1 MEWYWILLVLLGA
14 ILFLM
19 FTGVPVGIAFVM
31 VCTVTAYFIYGRF
44 GSFDGN
50 LTAAVFQLTDNAF
63 SNMANFAIV
72 PIPMF
77 LLMGELFFHT
87 GLAKRMFN
95 AVEKLMGR
103 VPARLSYVTVAGGT
117 ALATLSGSSMG
128 ATALLGTLMVPE
140 MTARGYKKSMSIG
153 PILGTGGLAMLIP
166 PSALAVLL
174 GTIAEID
181 IGRLLIAGIVPGL
194 ILAIFYAVLIFV
206 RATLDPDAAP
216 AYDIEQVPLSA
227 RLMLF
232 LRDVLPMVSI
242 IGMVVVLIM
251 GGIAT
256 PSEAAAWGSV
266 GVIVLAIGYL
276 FLAPLGQA
284 MLAAGSDDPAVVAA
298 RREALDAA
306 RRFWPEFGRAAWKAM
321 WGAAR
326 VTVMALVILLG
337 SSLFSNVLAA
347 SGASEKLI
355 QWVTSFDV
363 SAYVMLLMML
373 GILLLLG
380 MFMDQ
385 LAMMLLTVPIF
396 FPVIAGLD
404 FGPDLAVLSVKQVWF
419 GVIML
424 LGMEISFTT
433 PPFGLLLFVMQGV
446 APPGTTFAEICIAAI
461 PFMACAMLLLALI
474 IGIPGIAVWLPWL
487 GG

>member
-1 MEWYWILLVLLGA
+1 MEWYWILALLLGS
-14 ILFLM
+14 ILLLM
-19 FTGVPVGIAFVM
+19 FVGLPVGVAFVL
-31 VCTVTAYFIYGRF
+31 VCTVTAYLIYGRF
-44 GSFDGN
+44 GGFDVN
-50 LTAAVFQLTDNAF
+50 LQAAIFQLTDNAF
-63 SNMANFAIV
+63 ANLTIFAIV

-140 MTARGYKKSMSIG
+140 MTERGYKKSMSIG

-194 ILAIFYAVLIFV
+194 ILAVFYAVLIFV
-206 RATLDPDAAP
+206 RVTLDPSSAP
-216 AYDIEQVPLSA
+216 AYDVEEVS
-227 RLMLF
+227 LMERVNLL
-232 LRDVLPMVSI
+232 LRDIVPMVSI
-242 IGMVVVLIM
+242 IGMVVLLIM

-266 GVIVLAIGYL
+266 GVIVLAVGYL
-276 FLAPLGQA
+276 FVAPLIRALFAGGA
-284 MLAAGSDDPAVVAA
+284 TDRRRAAL
-298 RREALDAA
+298 REAA
-306 RRFWPEFGRAAWKAM
+306 RFWPEFGVAM
-321 WGAAR
+321 WKSLWGAGR
-326 VTVMALVILLG
+326 VTVIALFILLG

-347 SGASEKLI
+347 TGASVALI
-355 QWVTSFDV
+355 EWVTGFDV
-363 SAYVMLLMML
+363 SGYTMLLMMF

-396 FPVIAGLD
+396 FPVLATLE
-404 FGPDLAVLSVKQVWF
+404 FGPELAEMSVRQVWF

-424 LGMEISFTT
+424 LAMEISFTT

-446 APPGTTFAEICIAAI
+446 APPGTRFSEICLAAI
-461 PFMACAMLLLALI
+461 PFMMCAMALVALI
-474 IGIPGIAVWLPWL
+474 IAFPGIAVWLPWL
-487 GG
+487 AG

>member
-1 MEWYWILLVLLGA
+1 MEWYWILLLLLGA
-14 ILFLM
+14 ILLLM
-19 FTGVPVGIAFVM
+19 FAGLPVGMAFVI
-31 VCTVTAYFIYGRF
+31 VCTITAYLIYGRF
-44 GSFDGN
+44 GSFDAN
-50 LTAAVFQLTDNAF
+50 LQASVFQLTDNAF
-63 SNMANFAIV
+63 NNLSIFAIV

-87 GLAKRMFN
+87 GLANRMFN
-95 AVEKLMGR
+95 AIERLLGR

-140 MTARGYKKSMSIG
+140 MAERGYKKSMSIG

-194 ILAIFYAVLIFV
+194 MLAVFYAVLIFV
-206 RATLDPDAAP
+206 RVTLDPSAAP
-216 AYDIEQVPLSA
+216 AYDVEPVSPWE
-227 RLMLF
+227 RVTLF
-232 LRDVLPMVSI
+232 GRDVLPMVSI
-242 IGMVVVLIM
+242 IGMVVLLIM
-251 GGIAT
+251 GGVAT

-266 GVIVLAIGYL
+266 GVIVLAVGYL
-276 FLAPLGQA
+276 FIAPLLRALFAGGNGTPG
-284 MLAAGSDDPAVVAA
+284 AAER
-298 RREALDAA
+298 RREALHAA
-306 RRFWPEFGRAAWKAM
+306 ARFWPEFGAALWKSL
-321 WGAAR
+321 WGAGR
-326 VTVMALVILLG
+326 VTVIALLILLG

-347 SGASEKLI
+347 TGASVALI
-355 QWVTSFDV
+355 EWVTSFDV
-363 SAYVMLLMML
+363 SGYVMLLMMF

-385 LAMMLLTVPIF
+385 LAMMLLTIPIF
-396 FPVIAGLD
+396 FPVLETLN
-404 FGPDLAVLSVKQVWF
+404 FGPELAALSVKQVWF

-424 LGMEISFTT
+424 LAMEISFTT

-446 APPGTTFAEICIAAI
+446 APPGTKFSEICFAAI
-461 PFMACAMLLLALI
+461 PFMMCAMALVALI
-474 IGIPGIAVWLPWL
+474 IIFPGIAVWLPWL
-487 GG
+487 GS